1 MAAIQSRPSGQA
13 SGTLFRRDPGRRAP
27 NRRELVPSPL

>member
-13 SGTLFRRDPGRRAP
+13 SGAVFRRDPACAAESLRH
-27 NRRELVPSPL
+27 VPPL